1 MELDRTSQMAEE
13 TRDAYWQSVSR
24 AREERRALGLPNRQ
38 PTRREPRRD
47 VLRWHLTESGSHVG
61 YLGEIKAYSTHL
73 SASTGRWILLT
84 WLPTNVTG
92 QPGKMLG
99 DPGTFTEAKKQAE
112 AHAASWIRMAGLS

>member
-24 AREERRALGLPNRQ
+24 AREERRALGLANR
-38 PTRREPRRD
+38 PATRREHARD

-61 YLGEIKAYSTHL
+61 YLGEIKAYSTHVN
-73 SASTGRWILLT
+73 ASTGRWTLLT

-99 DPGTFTEAKKQAE
+99 DPGTIEESKKQAE